1 MSRTAVT
8 QRALALAVAVAF
20 ACLPL
25 FPTFILLTPASVPG
39 VSLLPQA
46 FAPVLLA
53 SMGAI
58 GVLGGALMLFS
69 ERVEQPMLLPLSLW
83 LAAALLAAALGFAPL
98 YGFIFLG
105 IFLLGIMWHAGINA
119 SYGGPGNATAIFGAF
134 LGSATLAFLVA
145 IATVLLHRPAAIYA
159 AQHGRAVGSFIL
171 PGELA
176 GYVLIV
182 VPLALALASL
192 ARQRWLRALAACAAL
207 SGAIALALSFSRTGW
222 VAAGCAGIAYLLL
235 DVRDRRKQLAFG
247 LTIVAFTAVAVAIA
261 FNAHHDPS
269 ENYTRLSI
277 WQTALGMV
285 RRFPLT
291 GSGPFTFGVLY
302 AHLRLPDGD
311 AFAYHAHDL
320 YLTLLAETGIVGL
333 LAMVAAW
340 LRFGREWARRF
351 ATADARARIL
361 SGAIVAGLVGTLV
374 QGLIDTST
382 LVLFGLWLPTMAL
395 ALASARYGLGDS
407 A

>member
-8 QRALALAVAVAF
+8 RTIAISAAAAF

-25 FPTFILLTPASVPG
+25 FPSFILLTPASVPG
-39 VSLLPQA
+39 ISLLPPTLA
-46 FAPVLLA
+46 LVLLA
-53 SMGAI
+53 VM
-58 GVLGGALMLFS
+58 GVLGIVGATLMLFA
-69 ERVEQPMLLPLSLW
+69 ERVEQPMLLPLAIW
-83 LAAALLAAALGFAPL
+83 LAAALLAALLGFAPL

-105 IFLLGIMWHAGINA
+105 IFLLGIVWHVGVNM
-119 SYGGPGNATAIFGAF
+119 SYGEPGNPSIMFGAIFG
-134 LGSATLAFLVA
+134 SATIAFLVA
-145 IATVLLHRPAAIYA
+145 IAAVLLHRPAAIYA

-176 GYVLIV
+176 GYVLVV
-182 VPLALALASL
+182 VPIALALATL
-192 ARQRWLRALAACAAL
+192 ARQRWLRVLAACTAL
-207 SGAIALALSFSRTGW
+207 SGALALILSFSRTGW
-222 VAAGCAGIAYLLL
+222 VAAGCAGIAYLFLV
-235 DVRDRRKQLAFG
+235 VRDRRKQLGFG
-247 LTIVAFTAVAVAIA
+247 LAIAALTTLAVVVA

-269 ENYTRLSI
+269 ENFTRLSI
-277 WQTALGMV
+277 WRTALGIV

-291 GSGPFTFGVLY
+291 GSGPFTFGMLY

-311 AFAYHAHDL
+311 AVAYHAHDL

-333 LAMVAAW
+333 LAMIAAW
-340 LRFGREWARRF
+340 VRFGQEWMRRF
-351 ATADARARIL
+351 AAAEPRARML
-361 SGAIVAGLVGTLV
+361 SGAIVAGLIGTLI

-395 ALASARYGLGDS
+395 ALASARYGLGER

>member
-8 QRALALAVAVAF
+8 RTIAIAAAAAF

-25 FPTFILLTPASVPG
+25 FPAFILLTPASVPG
-39 VSLLPQA
+39 ISLVPPALA
-46 FAPVLLA
+46 LVLLA
-53 SMGAI
+53 AM
-58 GVLGGALMLFS
+58 GVLGIVGATLMLFA
-69 ERVEQPMLLPLSLW
+69 ERVEQPMLVPLALW
-83 LAAALLAAALGFAPL
+83 LAAALLAALLGFAPL

-105 IFLLGIMWHAGINA
+105 IFLLGIVWHVGVNM
-119 SYGGPGNATAIFGAF
+119 SYGEPGNPSIMFGTIF
-134 LGSATLAFLVA
+134 GSATLAFLVA
-145 IATVLLHRPAAIYA
+145 IAAVLLHRPAAIYA

-176 GYVLIV
+176 GYVLVV
-182 VPLALALASL
+182 VPIGLALATL
-192 ARQRWLRALAACAAL
+192 ARQRWLRALAVCTAL
-207 SGAIALALSFSRTGW
+207 SGTIALILSFSRTGW
-222 VAAGCAGIAYLLL
+222 VAAGCAGIAYLFLV
-235 DVRDRRKQLAFG
+235 VRDRRKQFAFG
-247 LTIVAFTAVAVAIA
+247 LAIAALTTLAVVLA

-269 ENYTRLSI
+269 ENFTRLSI
-277 WQTALGMV
+277 WRTALGIV

-291 GSGPFTFGVLY
+291 GSGPFTFGMLY

-311 AFAYHAHDL
+311 AVAYHAHDL

-333 LAMVAAW
+333 LAMIAAW
-340 LRFGREWARRF
+340 LRFGREWMRRF
-351 ATADARARIL
+351 AAAEPRARVL
-361 SGAIVAGLVGTLV
+361 SGAIVAGLIGTLI

-395 ALASARYGLGDS
+395 ALASARYGLGER

>member
-1 MSRTAVT
+1 MSRAAVKRT
-8 QRALALAVAVAF
+8 IAVAAAAAF

-25 FPTFILLTPASVPG
+25 FPSFILLTPASVPG
-39 VSLLPQA
+39 ISLVPPAL
-46 FAPVLLA
+46 APVLLA
-53 SMGAI
+53 AMGLLC
-58 GVLGGALMLFS
+58 VVGATLMLFA
-69 ERVEQPMLLPLSLW
+69 ERVEQPMLVPLAIW
-83 LAAALLAAALGFAPL
+83 LGAALLAALLGFAPL

-105 IFLLGIMWHAGINA
+105 IFLLGIVWHIGINM
-119 SYGGPGNATAIFGAF
+119 SYGEPGNPSIMFGAL

-145 IATVLLHRPAAIYA
+145 IAAVLLHRPAAIYA

-182 VPLALALASL
+182 VPLALAIASL
-192 ARQRWLRALAACAAL
+192 ARRRWLRALALCTAL
-207 SGAIALALSFSRTGW
+207 SGTIALVLSFSRTGW

-235 DVRDRRKQLAFG
+235 VVRDRRKQLAFG
-247 LTIVAFTAVAVAIA
+247 LGIAALTAVAVAIA

-269 ENYTRLSI
+269 ENFTRLSI
-277 WQTALGMV
+277 WRTALGIV

-291 GSGPFTFGVLY
+291 GSGPFTFGMLY

-311 AFAYHAHDL
+311 AVAYHAHDL

-333 LAMVAAW
+333 LAMLAAW
-340 LRFGREWARRF
+340 LRFGREWAQRF
-351 ATADARARIL
+351 AAAEPHARIL
-361 SGAIVAGLVGTLV
+361 SGAIVAGLVGTLI

-395 ALASARYGLGDS
+395 ALASARYGLGERI
-407 A
+407 